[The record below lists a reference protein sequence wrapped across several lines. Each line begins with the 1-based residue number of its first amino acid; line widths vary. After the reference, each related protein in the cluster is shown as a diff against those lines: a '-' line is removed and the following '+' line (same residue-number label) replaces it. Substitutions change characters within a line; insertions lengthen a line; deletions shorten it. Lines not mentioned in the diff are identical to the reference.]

1 MVTSLPT
8 RHSGNPTV
16 RHYRGA
22 SRTVRHGE
30 TVNPSRNRKSGN
42 GNPSPTA
49 RRARSLSQPSASC
62 EARSAP
68 RSYPTV
74 SRRQRRPRSV
84 HSDCMGCLSSHEID
98 NNAGAEAVKK
108 VEGNMCGTAMRGAV
122 ALPGSKNTSR
132 AKGIHR
138 KLGDPAFG
146 QRQCSA
152 LVRIGKVRNHSR

>member
-1 MVTSLPT
+1 
-8 RHSGNPTV
+8 
-16 RHYRGA
+16 
-22 SRTVRHGE
+22 
-30 TVNPSRNRKSGN
+30 
-42 GNPSPTA
+42 
-49 RRARSLSQPSASC
+49 
-62 EARSAP
+62 
-68 RSYPTV
+68 
-74 SRRQRRPRSV
+74 
-84 HSDCMGCLSSHEID
+84 MGCLSSHEID
-98 NNAGAEAVKK
+98 NNAGAEAVEK